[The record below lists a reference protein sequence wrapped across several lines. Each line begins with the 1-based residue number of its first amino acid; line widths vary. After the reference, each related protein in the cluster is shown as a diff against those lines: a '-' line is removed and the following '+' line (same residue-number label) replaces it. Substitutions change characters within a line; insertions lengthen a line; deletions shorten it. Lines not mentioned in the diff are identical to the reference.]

1 MSSLP
6 RTWLAYALAGL
17 ILALAAAI
25 PCAIP
30 ARVSIGHLDPSGR
43 EVTAGWVVQVTPND
57 GLNQDQPASGSAPSG
72 GGRVLEAG
80 RGTMVWLVSED
91 DCIVSDGRASV
102 RVRVSYEFLSPGK
115 GSGDGFRAGRVLV
128 ALATPETRSSGP
140 RVLSYTAV
148 ALPLTAT
155 EAEAVLAI
163 PERRQDRG
171 IGLAIG
177 LKGPGRLVI
186 REVSVPGGQS
196 EGRFSSR
203 LAEALWGFETGDPS
217 RHVTWQPWA
226 ARARDYG
233 GDPSRALVVLALWL
247 GLLGAAMV
255 LLSLLDFGLAT
266 VCLGASLAIA
276 CVEPSPFEALLLVWL
291 VVGGLRRQFRLA
303 LTLPPQ
309 KRVVL
314 FAGLL
319 AVFSVLSWLLGDR
332 SAGSL
337 LYLTKSFYGLALG
350 LAFAGYCRK
359 PEQVRS
365 VLAGLVVAGAIGV
378 VGFALGGLVPG
389 SIVGREGW
397 LSSGGVTG
405 FMKDKNVLGV
415 LQVLA
420 LVALW
425 TFTRWRSPVAG
436 RAVEGHAVPGR
447 AVARWPEAVM
457 LGVLGTAIGLTILM
471 SLSRTAW
478 AGLLLAMLL
487 LLLVGLNPGDRSRLA
502 VALVVLVVTS
512 GAVVILR
519 SDLGQ
524 ALAARLAIRAYDLQ
538 GRFPM
543 YLRALTTGL
552 GHPFGVGPAY
562 FERTFAFS
570 VHNVY
575 LRVFA
580 ENGWVSLVSYL
591 AMLSQMAW
599 IVWRK
604 RRDPLGLT
612 LGVGLAVLFL
622 SGLVID
628 TLHWRFFWVLLGASL
643 AYAACPGGRSE
654 VSREAS

>member
-1 MSSLP
+1 
-6 RTWLAYALAGL
+6 
-17 ILALAAAI
+17 
-25 PCAIP
+25 
-30 ARVSIGHLDPSGR
+30 
-43 EVTAGWVVQVTPND
+43 
-57 GLNQDQPASGSAPSG
+57 
-72 GGRVLEAG
+72 
-80 RGTMVWLVSED
+80 MVWLVSED
-91 DCIVSDGRASV
+91 VCIVSAGRTSV
-102 RVRVSYEFLSPGK
+102 RVSVSYEFLSPGK
-115 GSGDGFRAGRVLV
+115 GSGDKSGAGRVLV
-128 ALATPETRSSGP
+128 ALATAETRSSGP

-148 ALPLTAT
+148 ELPRAAT

-163 PERRQDRG
+163 PQTRQDRG
-171 IGLAIG
+171 VGLAIG
-177 LKGPGRLVI
+177 VKGPGRLVI
-186 REVSVPGGQS
+186 RDVSVSGRQS
-196 EGRFSSR
+196 EGRLSSR
-203 LAEALWGFETGDPS
+203 LAQALWGLETGDPS

-226 ARARDYG
+226 ARTRDYG
-233 GDPSRALVVLALWL
+233 GDPSRALVVLALWF

-255 LLSLLDFGLAT
+255 LLSLLDYGLAT

-276 CVEPSPFEALLLVWL
+276 CVEPSPFEVLLLVWL
-291 VVGGLRRQFRLA
+291 VVGGLRQRFRLE

-309 KRVVL
+309 RRVAL

-319 AVFSVLSWLLGDR
+319 VVFSGLSWLLGDR

-337 LYLTKSFYGLALG
+337 LYLAKSLYGLALG
-350 LAFAGYCRK
+350 LAFACYRRK

-365 VLAGLVVAGAIGV
+365 VLVGLIVAGGIGV
-378 VGFALGGLVPG
+378 VGFALGGLVPD
-389 SIVGREGW
+389 SIIGRQGW
-397 LSSGGVTG
+397 LSSGGITG

-420 LVALW
+420 LAALW
-425 TFTRWRSPVAG
+425 IFIRWRSPMAGRAVAG
-436 RAVEGHAVPGR
+436 RAP
-447 AVARWPEAVM
+447 ARWPELVM
-457 LGVLGTAIGLTILM
+457 LGVLGTAIGFTVLM

-478 AGLLLAMLL
+478 AGLLLATLL
-487 LLLVGLNPGDRSRLA
+487 LFLVGSSPGDRSRLA
-502 VALVVLVVTS
+502 VALVVLAATS

-524 ALAARLAIRAYDLQ
+524 ALAGRLAIRAYDLQ
-538 GRFPM
+538 GRLPM

-580 ENGWVSLVSYL
+580 ENGWISLVSYL

-599 IVWRK
+599 IVWRR

-612 LGVGLAVLFL
+612 LGVGLAVLLF

>member
-1 MSSLP
+1 VSSLP

-115 GSGDGFRAGRVLV
+115 GSRNGFGAGRVLV
-128 ALATPETRSSGP
+128 ALATPETRSSSP
-140 RVLSYTAV
+140 RVLSYTAIGLPV
-148 ALPLTAT
+148 AAT

-177 LKGPGRLVI
+177 LKGPGKLVI

-203 LAEALWGFETGDPS
+203 LAQALWGFETGDPS
-217 RHVTWQPWA
+217 RHVTWQPWEVG
-226 ARARDYG
+226 ARDYG

-291 VVGGLRRQFRLA
+291 VVGGLRRQFRLE

-319 AVFSVLSWLLGDR
+319 VVFSGLSWLLGDR

-337 LYLTKSFYGLALG
+337 LYLAKSFYGLALG

-389 SIVGREGW
+389 SIVGRVGW

-415 LQVLA
+415 LQVLT

-425 TFTRWRSPVAG
+425 TFTRWRSP
-436 RAVEGHAVPGR
+436 VPGR

-457 LGVLGTAIGLTILM
+457 LGVLGTAIGFTILM

-487 LLLVGLNPGDRSRLA
+487 LFLVGSNPGEKSRLA

-512 GAVVILR
+512 GAVAILHP
-519 SDLGQ
+519 DLGQ
-524 ALAARLAIRAYDLQ
+524 ALAGRLAIRDYDLQ
-538 GRFPM
+538 GRLPM

-580 ENGWVSLVSYL
+580 ENGWISLVSYL

-599 IVWRK
+599 IVWRR

-643 AYAACPGGRSE
+643 AYAACPGGRSV

>member
-1 MSSLP
+1 
-6 RTWLAYALAGL
+6 
-17 ILALAAAI
+17 
-25 PCAIP
+25 
-30 ARVSIGHLDPSGR
+30 
-43 EVTAGWVVQVTPND
+43 
-57 GLNQDQPASGSAPSG
+57 
-72 GGRVLEAG
+72 
-80 RGTMVWLVSED
+80 MVWLVSED

-102 RVRVSYEFLSPGK
+102 RVSVSYEFLSPGK
-115 GSGDGFRAGRVLV
+115 GSGDGFGAGRVLV

-203 LAEALWGFETGDPS
+203 LAQALWGFGTGDPS
-217 RHVTWQPWA
+217 RHVTWQPWEVG
-226 ARARDYG
+226 ARDYG

-276 CVEPSPFEALLLVWL
+276 CVEPSPFEVLLLVWL
-291 VVGGLRRQFRLA
+291 VVGGLRRQFRLE

-319 AVFSVLSWLLGDR
+319 VVFSGLSWLLGDR

-337 LYLTKSFYGLALG
+337 LYLAKSFYGLALG

-389 SIVGREGW
+389 SIVGRVGW

-436 RAVEGHAVPGR
+436 RAVTGR
-447 AVARWPEAVM
+447 AVARWIELVT
-457 LGVLGTAIGLTILM
+457 LGVLGTAIGFTILM

-487 LLLVGLNPGDRSRLA
+487 LFLVGSNPGDRSKLA
-502 VALVVLVVTS
+502 AALVVLVATS
-512 GAVVILR
+512 GAVAILHP
-519 SDLGQ
+519 DLGQ
-524 ALAARLAIRAYDLQ
+524 ALAGRLAIRDYDLQ
-538 GRFPM
+538 GRLPM

-580 ENGWVSLVSYL
+580 ENGWISLVSYL

-599 IVWRK
+599 IVWRR

>member
-115 GSGDGFRAGRVLV
+115 GSRNGFGAGRVLV
-128 ALATPETRSSGP
+128 ALATPETRSSSP
-140 RVLSYTAV
+140 RVLSYTAIGLPV
-148 ALPLTAT
+148 AAT

-177 LKGPGRLVI
+177 LKGPGKLVI

-203 LAEALWGFETGDPS
+203 LAQALWGFETGDPS
-217 RHVTWQPWA
+217 RHVTWQPWEVG
-226 ARARDYG
+226 ARDYG

-291 VVGGLRRQFRLA
+291 VVGGLRRQFRLE

-319 AVFSVLSWLLGDR
+319 VVFSGLSWLLGDR

-337 LYLTKSFYGLALG
+337 LYLAKSFYGLALG

-389 SIVGREGW
+389 SIVGRVGW

-415 LQVLA
+415 LQVLT

-425 TFTRWRSPVAG
+425 TFTRWRSP
-436 RAVEGHAVPGR
+436 VPGR

-457 LGVLGTAIGLTILM
+457 LGVLGTAIGFTILM

-524 ALAARLAIRAYDLQ
+524 ALAGRLAIRAYDLQ